1 MRSSITTLLIAAS
14 LALGACGTDTPT
26 ADSTAVNTTA
36 AQTKAANT
44 SVTEP
49 ATPITTTA
57 ETAINVATAQTKT
70 ADLNTAIANSATA
83 IEKAAFTTIADTTTV
98 NAPTTDE
105 LTLALKTKLK
115 SDHESIQARIDTME
129 ATRDRRKLKES
140 LQTQLDQKFSVKQ
153 INECVVLANTEP
165 QQLSC
170 NVFLDISTKYQKNSQ
185 TRHVLMN
192 VSKTDGPWFMNKLSL
207 APRR

>member
-1 MRSSITTLLIAAS
+1 MRSSVTTFLITAS
-14 LALGACGTDTPT
+14 LALCACGTDTPT
-26 ADSTAVNTTA
+26 ADSTAVNATA
-36 AQTKAANT
+36 AQTKTANP

-49 ATPITTTA
+49 VTPVTTA
-57 ETAINVATAQTKT
+57 ENTINAATAQAKT
-70 ADLNTAIANSATA
+70 ADLNTADSATA
-83 IEKAAFTTIADTTTV
+83 IEKAADTSTTDTTTV
-98 NAPTTDE
+98 DAPTTDE
-105 LTLALKTKLK
+105 LTLALNTKLK
-115 SDHESIQARIDTME
+115 SDHKNIEARIKTME
-129 ATRDRRKLKES
+129 PTIDRRKLKES
-140 LQTQLDQKFSVKQ
+140 LETQRDQQFTVKQ

-192 VSKTDGPWFMNKLSL
+192 VSKTDGLWVMNKLSL